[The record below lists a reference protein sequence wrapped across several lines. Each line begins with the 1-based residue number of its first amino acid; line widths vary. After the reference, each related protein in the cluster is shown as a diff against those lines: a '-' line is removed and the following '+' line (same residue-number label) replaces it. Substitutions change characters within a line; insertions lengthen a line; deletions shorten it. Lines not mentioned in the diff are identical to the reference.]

1 MTFLRSVHC
10 YNLVGA
16 LATPLSPQVPKLQQS
31 MHISCY
37 IALVHKSFES
47 YKRLAQGQ
55 VTRYKHIKGPNLPNM
70 VPAAQPRLM
79 KHAQAFF

>member
-47 YKRLAQGQ
+47 YKRLWLKAKLQDTNTLKVLIYPTWYLRRNQ
-55 VTRYKHIKGPNLPNM
+55 D
-70 VPAAQPRLM
+70 
-79 KHAQAFF
+79 